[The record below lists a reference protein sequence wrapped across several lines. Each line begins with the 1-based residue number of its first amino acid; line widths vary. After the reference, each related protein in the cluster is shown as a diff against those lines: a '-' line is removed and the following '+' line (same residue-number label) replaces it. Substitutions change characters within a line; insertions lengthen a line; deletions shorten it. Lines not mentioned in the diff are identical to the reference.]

1 MASHSRLFARI
12 FQTSLPLMVACSTGH
27 PPTGDTDFVTTGGSS
42 GSAAKGGSSGSA
54 MGGSAASAT
63 GGSASSGA
71 SGTGTGGSSGD
82 TATGG
87 SAGDTAATGG
97 DTSLGGSSGASATGG
112 DAGAAAMGG
121 TAGSAASG
129 AMGGTAG
136 TDPGICQSLS
146 VVPMKQVPTVEILV
160 DDSSSMY
167 EPENMP
173 PTPWEMLYA
182 ALMDPTNGAIKPLQD
197 QVRFGFASFRSPKN
211 HPVAEDDPTC
221 AEMQKVPFA
230 LSNFDAI
237 DTVYAA
243 VGKDARFPKGCGD
256 TPNTQN
262 CQQTSWD
269 TPTDYAIN
277 VVASDLLAFTVPPAG
292 KKYILFVT
300 DGTPNTCEVGDPNC
314 GQDLAI
320 AAVQKAFTAGIGT
333 YVIGVGDIID
343 EANTGN
349 CDPQAGRCGSDH
361 LQDIANAGTGQAVAP
376 PPASFWY
383 SQCAAKASGMMGGA
397 GTPQSTYVATEA
409 EAGTAKFYTA
419 KDAAELK
426 SALTG
431 LLNNVISCT
440 VDMDAI
446 VVGDPSLGMVD
457 VGGTP
462 ATYDDANGWKLEA
475 NSYSVTLQGTSCEA
489 FKSGGMVN
497 INFPCDPNGG
507 PIAVH
512 R

>member
-1 MASHSRLFARI
+1 MPSHSRLFAYLLP
-12 FQTSLPLMVACSTGH
+12 TSLPLVMACSTGH

-42 GSAAKGGSSGSA
+42 SSGAKGGSSGSA
-54 MGGSAASAT
+54 TGGSAANAT
-63 GGSASSGA
+63 GGSANSGS
-71 SGTGTGGSSGD
+71 SGTGTGGASGD
-82 TATGG
+82 TTTGG
-87 SAGDTAATGG
+87 TAGGSSTTGG
-97 DTSLGGSSGASATGG
+97 DTSVGGSSGASAAGG
-112 DAGAAAMGG
+112 DAGMSAMGG
-121 TAGSAASG
+121 TAGSAAAG
-129 AMGGTAG
+129 ATGGTGG

-167 EPENMP
+167 EPDNVHP
-173 PTPWEMLYA
+173 NPWEMLYA
-182 ALMDPTNGAIKPLQD
+182 ALMDPTNGTVKPLQD
-197 QVRFGFASFRSPKN
+197 QVRFGFASFREKKN
-211 HPVAEDDPTC
+211 TQVPEDDPSC
-221 AEMQKVPFA
+221 AEMQTVPFA
-230 LSNFDAI
+230 LSNYDAI
-237 DTVYAA
+237 NAVYSS

-256 TPNTQN
+256 TPNTAN
-262 CQQTSWD
+262 CQQQGWD
-269 TPTDYAIN
+269 TPTGHAIN
-277 VVASDLLAFTVPPAG
+277 IAASDLQAFTDPPAG

-300 DGTPNTCEVGDPNC
+300 DGTPNTCLIYDPNC
-314 GQDLAI
+314 GQDLAVS
-320 AAVQKAFTAGIGT
+320 AVQKAFTAGINT
-333 YVIGVGDIID
+333 FVIGVGNVVS
-343 EANTGN
+343 ESQGL
-349 CDPQAGRCGSDH
+349 CDPQAGRCGTDH
-361 LQDIANAGTGQAVAP
+361 LQDIANAGTGQPVAP

-383 SQCAAKASGMMGGA
+383 QQCATAASGMMGGA
-397 GTPQSTYVATEA
+397 GTPQSTYAATEA
-409 EAGTAKFYTA
+409 EGGKAKYYTA
-419 KDAAELK
+419 TDAAELK
-426 SALTG
+426 DAIAG

-462 ATYDDANGWKLEA
+462 ATYNDANGWKLEA